1 MSYLLIASTKG
12 IITIFPIIS
21 IAIERSIPILLIL
34 KYLVFLK
41 KDILF
46 NTLRSKLY
54 TTITL
59 LKGKDFITSLDKFN
73 ILLDFRE

>member
-21 IAIERSIPILLIL
+21 IAIERSILILLIL

-41 KDILF
+41 KEILF

-59 LKGKDFITSLDKFN
+59 LKGKDLITSLDKYN

>member
-59 LKGKDFITSLDKFN
+59 LKGKDLITSLDKFN